1 MPKPAGKRL
10 AISDPLAGPGPAS
23 QEESAMSPDTR
34 ERLAV
39 HGGTPVRTNPLLPGY
54 PGGLLI
60 GEEEKA
66 AVLEVLDSQSLFR
79 HYGPRPLHKVAQFE
93 RAFADAM
100 GGRYAVGV
108 TSGTAALMTALAAL
122 GVGPGDE
129 VIAPTY
135 TWVATINAIVTL
147 GAVPVFVDVDDTL
160 TMDPTKVDAAV
171 TPCTK
176 VLLPVH
182 MRGGGADM
190 DPLLDAAARHRLRV
204 VEDAAQAVGGR
215 YRGRR
220 LGTLGTLGA
229 YSLQYHKVITTGEG
243 GMVVTSDPTLWERAV
258 RYHDQ
263 GAARMEE
270 LDETIPAG
278 NPLMI
283 GINFRMNEITGAIG
297 LVQLRRMDWI
307 IERLRGHKRAILD
320 GLSGLP
326 GLTIRRVPDP
336 DGDTG
341 ATLIFFCPSAD
352 AARQFSTALNAEG
365 VRCMVAWDSG
375 QHVYHHFDQIIER
388 RMFAER
394 HCAWE
399 CPRYAGR
406 ARLEKGMFP
415 QTDDLLRR
423 AVHIDLH
430 PLFTERDEADIVR
443 AIRKVAAA
451 LH

>member
-1 MPKPAGKRL
+1 
-10 AISDPLAGPGPAS
+10 
-23 QEESAMSPDTR
+23 MSRDIH

-39 HGGTPVRTNPLLPGY
+39 DGGTPVRTAPLLPGY

-79 HYGPRPLHKVAQFE
+79 HYGPRPLHKVVQFE
-93 RAFADAM
+93 RAFAEAV
-100 GGRYAVGV
+100 GARHAVGV
-108 TSGTAALMTALAAL
+108 TSGTAALMAALAAL
-122 GVGPGDE
+122 GAGPGDE
-129 VIAPTY
+129 VIVPTY
-135 TWVATINAIVTL
+135 TWVATINAVVAL
-147 GAVPVFVDVDDTL
+147 GAVPVFVDVDATL
-160 TMDPTKVDAAV
+160 TMDPAKVDAAV
-171 TPCTK
+171 TPRTK
-176 VLLPVH
+176 VILPVH
-182 MRGGGADM
+182 MRGCGADM

-220 LGTLGTLGA
+220 LGTLGAISA

-243 GMVVTSDPTLWERAV
+243 GMVVTDDPRLWERAV

-263 GAARMEE
+263 GSVRMEE

-283 GINFRMNEITGAIG
+283 GINFRMSEITGAIG
-297 LVQLRRMDWI
+297 LVQLRRMDGI
-307 IERLRGHKRAILD
+307 IERMRAHKRAIVD
-320 GLSGLP
+320 GLSGLRHFV
-326 GLTIRRVPDP
+326 IRPVPDP

-341 ATLIFFCPSAD
+341 ATLIFFLPSAD
-352 AARQFSTALNAEG
+352 ATRQFSKALMAEG

-375 QHVYHHFDQIIER
+375 QHVYSHFDQIIER

-399 CPRYAGR
+399 CPYYTGK

-423 AVHIDLH
+423 AIHIDIH
-430 PLFTERDEADIVR
+430 PLFTERDDADIVR

-451 LH
+451 LL

>member
-1 MPKPAGKRL
+1 MN
-10 AISDPLAGPGPAS
+10 
-23 QEESAMSPDTR
+23 QDTH

-39 HGGTPVRTNPLLPGY
+39 HGGAPVRTAPLLPGY

-79 HYGPRPLHKVAQFE
+79 HYGPRPLHKVAKFE
-93 RAFADAM
+93 RAFA
-100 GGRYAVGV
+100 GAVGSRHAVAV

-122 GVGPGDE
+122 GAGPGDE
-129 VIAPTY
+129 VIVPTY
-135 TWVATINAIVTL
+135 TWVATVNAVVAL
-147 GAVPVFVDVDDTL
+147 GAVPVFVDIDDTL

-171 TPCTK
+171 TPRTR

-182 MRGGGADM
+182 MRGCGADL
-190 DPLLDAAARHRLRV
+190 DPLLAVAARHRLRV

-220 LGTLGTLGA
+220 LGTWGDCGA

-243 GMVVTSDPTLWERAV
+243 GMVVTDDAALWERAV

-270 LDETIPAG
+270 LDETIPSG

-283 GINFRMNEITGAIG
+283 GINFRMSEITGAIG
-297 LVQLRRMDWI
+297 LVQLGRMDWI
-307 IERLRGHKRAILD
+307 ITRMRAHKAAIVD
-320 GLSGLP
+320 GLSGLHP
-326 GLTIRRVPDP
+326 LTNRRVPDP
-336 DGDTG
+336 AGDTG
-341 ATLIFFCPSAD
+341 ATLIFFLPSAGI
-352 AARQFSTALNAEG
+352 ARQFSTALTAEG
-365 VRCMVAWDSG
+365 VRCMVAWESG
-375 QHVYHHFDQIIER
+375 QHVYYHFDQIIER
-388 RMFAER
+388 RMFSER
-394 HCAWE
+394 RCAWE
-399 CPRYAGR
+399 CPRYTGH

-423 AVHIDLH
+423 TIHMDLH

-451 LH
+451 LL